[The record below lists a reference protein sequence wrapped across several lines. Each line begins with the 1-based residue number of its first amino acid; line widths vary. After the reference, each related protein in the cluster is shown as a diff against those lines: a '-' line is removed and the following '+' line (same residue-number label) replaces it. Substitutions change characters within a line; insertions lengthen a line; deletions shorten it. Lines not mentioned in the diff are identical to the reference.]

1 MKNFSK
7 NRDSSKRR
15 RNDGDRQRMH
25 SAVCATC
32 GKNCE
37 VPFRPTGD
45 KPIYCSSCF
54 EKEGGASTN
63 RRDRDNKRDYKEVR
77 KMFSATCADCG
88 VRCEVP
94 FRPTGDKPIYCSS
107 CFEAVDSNRSGG
119 SKKTSK
125 TDGGLNKS
133 DIALIGS
140 QLISINSK
148 LEKILLVIK
157 PEEKKI
163 IEKDEKPKE
172 KKQPDKK
179 EVKKILAKIED
190 KKPKEKKTTTK
201 TKKKTVPKKE
211 VKKTVKSVKEKK
223 KTIKKSPSQKKK

>member
-7 NRDSSKRR
+7 NRYSSDRK

-25 SAVCATC
+25 SAVCAAC

-54 EKEGGASTN
+54 EKEGGFSAN
-63 RRDRDNKRDYKEVR
+63 KRDRGERRDYKEEKR
-77 KMFSATCADCG
+77 MFSATCTDCG

-94 FRPTGDKPIYCSS
+94 FRPTEGKPIYCSR
-107 CFEAVDSNRSGG
+107 CFENVGSSRSTEF
-119 SKKTSK
+119 KKPSK
-125 TDGGLNKS
+125 TDSDLNKG
-133 DIALIGS
+133 DIALIRD

-148 LEKILLVIK
+148 LEKILLAMK
-157 PEEKKI
+157 PEEKKTV
-163 IEKDEKPKE
+163 EEDKKPKE

-179 EVKKILAKIED
+179 ELKKILTRIES
-190 KKPKEKKTTTK
+190 KKTKEKKATTK
-201 TKKKTVPKKE
+201 V
-211 VKKTVKSVKEKK
+211 
-223 KTIKKSPSQKKK
+223 QKKGALKK